1 MPALPTSTSLHGV
14 ITDIPAKGS
23 PLRQPG
29 STFNALPHL
38 ARLLAD
44 LRPTKRIELDEFT
57 WAMPFETLLARELGL
72 PETATPWAALETQ
85 TEGTPCAWIHPAH
98 WQVGMDHITM
108 HAPSILGFDEAL
120 AREHFAVLA
129 PFFAEVGITLSFH
142 EPLRWLATGEVF
154 RDMPA
159 ASLERAVGRNID
171 VWMPEAAHP
180 AGAQMRRLQNEVQML
195 LYNHPLTDRAQAAG
209 RTPMN
214 SFWISGAGVLD
225 ALPANTMPQLDRH
238 LQQPVW
244 AQDTQAYSQAWQQLD
259 QGPLRSLCQ
268 HLDAGEPVQLSLCS
282 DNVAQTFEVAPPSL
296 GSKLKRLLGGT
307 PKADWSRWL

>member
-1 MPALPTSTSLHGV
+1 MPALLSQNTTHCV

-23 PLRQPG
+23 PLRQAG
-29 STFNALPHL
+29 SSPTLPHL

-44 LRPTKRIELDEFT
+44 LRPTQRIELDEFT

-72 PETATPWAALETQ
+72 PETATPWTALETQ
-85 TEGTPCAWIHPAH
+85 TVGTPCAWIHPVH

-108 HAPSILGFDEAL
+108 HAPATLGFDEAL
-120 AREHFAVLA
+120 AREHFSVLA
-129 PFFAEVGITLSFH
+129 PFFAEVGITLAWH

-159 ASLERAVGRNID
+159 ASLDRAVGRNID

-195 LYNHPLTDRAQAAG
+195 LYNHPLTDRAQADG

-214 SFWISGAGVLD
+214 SFWVSGAGVLGT
-225 ALPANTMPQLDRH
+225 LPSNTMPQLDRR

-244 AQDTQAYSQAWQQLD
+244 AQDAQAYSEVWQQLD

-268 HLDAGEPVQLSLCS
+268 RLDAGEPVQLSLCS
-282 DNVAQTFEVAPPSL
+282 DSVVQTFEVAPPSL
-296 GSKLKRLLGGT
+296 SSKLKRLLGGA
-307 PKADWSRWL
+307 PKADWSKWL